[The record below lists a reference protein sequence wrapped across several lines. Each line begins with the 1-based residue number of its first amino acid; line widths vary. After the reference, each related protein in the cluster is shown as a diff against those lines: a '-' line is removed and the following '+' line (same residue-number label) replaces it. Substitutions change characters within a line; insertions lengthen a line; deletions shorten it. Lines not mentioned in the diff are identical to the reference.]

1 MTLKIR
7 PFSTKTTYYWM
18 LRAGPAQVT
27 QSPPL
32 MFTLL
37 ASSPGI
43 FSAPGSCEPP
53 WHVCS
58 TSGKNSEMFAYLS
71 VGTSFFLIWLVF
83 KFENHPT

>member
-7 PFSTKTTYYWM
+7 LFLNKTNYYWM
-18 LRAGPAQVT
+18 FRAGPAQVT

-32 MFTLL
+32 MYKLS

-58 TSGKNSEMFAYLS
+58 ATAKNSVMFAYLS
-71 VGTSFFLIWLVF
+71 VSTSSFLIWLVF